1 MSLVFMA
8 VGWHLALVKL
18 DFGLDYFWMSDSSV
32 SGFYLPPLCK

>member
-8 VGWHLALVKL
+8 VGWHLAVKL

-32 SGFYLPPLCK
+32 SGFYLPPLYK